1 MREFEGERWW
11 WVVFFGNDED
21 VMQEFEGD
29 GGGLWAM
36 MRGKKKIERD

>member
-1 MREFEGERWW
+1 M
-11 WVVFFGNDED
+11 FFGNDED